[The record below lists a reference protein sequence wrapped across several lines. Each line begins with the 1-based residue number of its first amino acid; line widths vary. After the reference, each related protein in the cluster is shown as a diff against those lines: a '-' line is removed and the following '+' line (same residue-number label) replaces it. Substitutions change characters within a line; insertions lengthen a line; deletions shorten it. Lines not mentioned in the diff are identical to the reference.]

1 VGERGETERAS
12 GQPEATRAAFAVGR
26 RAWPSISL
34 PEAAFSE
41 YVAARINGTD
51 ASRPPG
57 QIDNSADLYLACAA
71 SRGDAAAIASFEST
85 LLGRVGQFVG
95 RLDSSPEFV
104 REVTQILRIKLLVGL
119 DGPARLAQYSGRGTL
134 ESWVCAAA
142 LRTAYDLL
150 RERASRVPSDDRGL
164 DVLAA
169 SDDVELQ
176 ILRARHHEQFRRAL
190 LEALGGLAP
199 RERTLLR
206 LHFLEQVTAAR
217 IGQMYGV
224 HETTALRWIARAR
237 DGIVERVHSA
247 LRDELQLPDHEFG
260 ELMALLRSR
269 IDITVRELLRT
280 THREQ

>member
-1 VGERGETERAS
+1 VGKLGERERA
-12 GQPEATRAAFAVGR
+12 PERPDAARAAFADGR
-26 RAWPSISL
+26 RAWPAISI

-41 YVAARINGTD
+41 YLAARSEGI
-51 ASRPPG
+51 AHA
-57 QIDNSADLYLACAA
+57 ADLYLACAV
-71 SRGDAAAIASFEST
+71 GHDDAAAIAAFESN
-85 LLGRVGQFVG
+85 LLSRVGQFIGHLG
-95 RLDSSPEFV
+95 RPPEFV
-104 REVTQILRIKLLVGL
+104 REVTQLLRIKLLVGL
-119 DGPARLAQYSGRGTL
+119 DGAAKLAQYSGRGTL

-150 RERASRVPSDDRGL
+150 RERASDVPGDDRSF

-176 ILRARHHEQFRRAL
+176 VLRARHHEEFRQGLRA
-190 LEALGGLAP
+190 AMGGIAP

-206 LHFLEQVTAAR
+206 LYFLDQVTAAR

-237 DGIVERVHSA
+237 DGIVERMRAA
-247 LRDELQLPDHEFG
+247 LRERLHLPDHEFG

-269 IDITVRELLRT
+269 IDITVRDLLRT
-280 THREQ
+280 T